1 MISKQNYQKAL
12 DLINKSTSVL
22 ITTHVKVDGDAAGC
36 CVALNEALSS
46 LGKKTRILFLSP
58 LPDWYSFLLDKPVPI
73 LGKDLSKE
81 QLLQD
86 KLGRFDLVIIV
97 DTNSI
102 SQLPG
107 FEEFL
112 KQNPSPVLIIDH
124 HATSDSLGNVEL
136 VDSKAAAASL
146 IVLDLFKFARWPV
159 TPKVADALFAGVTTD
174 TGWFHFNNTGAAVFR
189 ACAELTDA
197 GANPSQIYQKIFQN
211 FSPQR
216 LRLMTAMLNTFELH
230 FDGRYAVQHLTLQD
244 FKTTG
249 AKYEDTENLIDFC
262 QLISSVEA
270 AALFVELPD
279 KRIRCS
285 LRSRGRVN
293 VCEIAQKFAGGGHPS
308 AAGAYLQSP
317 IENAKQS
324 VLNLVGQQLIPG

>member
-1 MISKQNYQKAL
+1 MDFQKAV
-12 DLINKSTSVL
+12 DLINKSSSVL
-22 ITTHVKVDGDAAGC
+22 ITTHTKVDGDAAGC
-36 CVALNEALSS
+36 CVALNEALTA
-46 LGKKTRILFLSP
+46 LGKKNQILFLSP
-58 LPDWYSFLLDKPVPI
+58 LPDWYSFLFDKPVPV

-81 QLLQD
+81 FLLQD
-86 KLGRFDLVIIV
+86 KLGRFDLIIIV

-112 KQNPSPVLIIDH
+112 NQNRSPVLIIDH
-124 HATSDSLGNVEL
+124 HATSDSLGNVDL

-146 IVLDLFKFARWPV
+146 IALDLFKFARWHI

-174 TGWFHFNNTGAAVFR
+174 TGWFHFNNTGSAVFR

-197 GANPSQIYQKIFQN
+197 GAKPSQIYHKIFQN

-216 LRLMTAMLNTFELH
+216 LRLLSAMLNTLELH
-230 FDGRYAVQHLTLQD
+230 LDGRLASQYLTQKD
-244 FKTTG
+244 FKITG
-249 AKYEDTENLIDFC
+249 AKYEDTENLIDEC
-262 QLISSVEA
+262 QRIASVEV

-279 KRIRCS
+279 GRIRCS
-285 LRSRGRVN
+285 LRSKGAVN

-308 AAGAYLQSP
+308 AAGAYIP
-317 IENAKQS
+317 GPVENAKLS
-324 VLNLVGQQLIPG
+324 VLDLIGQQLHNA